1 MSRYLEVLKNGTTC
15 CLVHV
20 KVTHFTPKICRHLHS
35 ASIKSNY
42 QQRHHNGGSKLFQNS
57 ILIPSIAGVRY
68 ASTDKIDVTTSLL
81 DKIPEPPPI
90 PTAEFVEKAVTLTE
104 PTFASIGLGGWTP
117 VGLVQNCMEFLHIGL
132 DMPWY
137 AAIALGTV
145 VVRSLLFPLVIL
157 AQRNAAKMNNYM
169 PELQAL
175 QLKMTEARQTG
186 NALDA
191 ARYSQEMMMFMRD
204 KQLNPLK
211 NMLVPLAQ
219 APLFI
224 SFFMGLR
231 GMANA
236 PVESLKDGG
245 LFWFS
250 NLTVSDPF
258 YLLPII
264 TSTTM
269 WLTIEVG
276 ADSAR
281 LNAQNMQIMK
291 YVLRA
296 LPVFILPFTVNFPG
310 AILWYWT
317 CSNFISLAQVAFL
330 KIPKVRAY
338 FKIDALVHHPAT
350 SLPMKDKGFVKGIKE
365 SWTNMKITREL
376 EERARADEMRFR
388 RAGRAVVQK
397 TYKYDPTKPRPAQK
411 PLASSTTSYSTK
423 Q

>member
-1 MSRYLEVLKNGTTC
+1 M
-15 CLVHV
+15 
-20 KVTHFTPKICRHLHS
+20 
-35 ASIKSNY
+35 
-42 QQRHHNGGSKLFQNS
+42 FQKS

-317 CSNFISLAQVAFL
+317 CSNFISLAQVNCWS
-330 KIPKVRAY
+330 IY
-338 FKIDALVHHPAT
+338 
-350 SLPMKDKGFVKGIKE
+350 
-365 SWTNMKITREL
+365 
-376 EERARADEMRFR
+376 
-388 RAGRAVVQK
+388 
-397 TYKYDPTKPRPAQK
+397 
-411 PLASSTTSYSTK
+411 
-423 Q
+423 